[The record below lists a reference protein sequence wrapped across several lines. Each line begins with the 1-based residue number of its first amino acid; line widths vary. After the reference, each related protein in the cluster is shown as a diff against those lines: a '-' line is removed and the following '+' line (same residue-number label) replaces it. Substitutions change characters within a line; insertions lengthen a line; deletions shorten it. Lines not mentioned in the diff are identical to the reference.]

1 MDRSLVAPHAGQL
14 TNARAGRVID
24 VHAHVTPQRFQKA
37 VLSGSDWYGLT
48 PADGELENLKN
59 RWPPERRIEE
69 MDRLGV
75 DVQLLSPTDCFYQY
89 HREPEVTAKIA
100 SECNDEV
107 AEMVRDHPDRFMG
120 LGTLPMQDVERT
132 IEEMERATGELGL
145 RGFMID
151 DHVNNLTYDHA
162 VFDPF
167 WSAAEHLRA
176 FIFVHQGRPT
186 SVSYRT
192 QKFFLLNSVG
202 NLVDRTLTF
211 GCLVY
216 GGVIDKYP
224 RLMVCLA
231 HAGGYVPY
239 AVDRMDKGW
248 QAFPAMRGASRD
260 QPSTYLRRFFYDT
273 VTYTDRNLRFLLDM
287 VGSERVLFGT
297 DWPAPMVVD
306 DPVRRITTSAV
317 LQDGERDAILRQN
330 AATLLGAAQD
340 SRLRGRT

>member
-1 MDRSLVAPHAGQL
+1 MDRSVVAPDAGQL
-14 TNARAGRVID
+14 TDGRAGRVID
-24 VHAHVTPQRFQKA
+24 VHAHVTPQRFQKV
-37 VLSGSDWYGLT
+37 VLSGDDWYGLT
-48 PADGELENLKN
+48 PADGELDNLKN
-59 RWPPERRIEE
+59 RWLPERRIEE

-89 HREPEVTAKIA
+89 HREPEVTARIA
-100 SECNDEV
+100 NECNEEV
-107 AEMVRDHPDRFMG
+107 AEIVRDHPARFMG
-120 LGTLPMQDVERT
+120 LGTLPMQDVERA
-132 IEEMERATGELGL
+132 IAEMERGTRELGL

-151 DHVNNLTYDHA
+151 DHVNSLTYDHA

-167 WSAAEHLRA
+167 WSAAERLRA
-176 FIFVHQGRPT
+176 FVFIHQGRPT

-216 GGVIDKYP
+216 GGIIDKYP
-224 RLMVCLA
+224 GLTICLG

-248 QAFPAMRGASRD
+248 QAFPDLRGASRD
-260 QPSTYLRRFFYDT
+260 RPSTYLRRFYYDT
-273 VTYTDRNLRFLLDM
+273 VTYTDLNLRFLIDM
-287 VGSERVLFGT
+287 VGADRVLFGS

-306 DPVRRITTSAV
+306 DPVRRIMTSGV
-317 LQDGERDAILRQN
+317 LEESEREAILRRN
-330 AATLLGAAQD
+330 AGRLLHSA
-340 SRLRGRT
+340 